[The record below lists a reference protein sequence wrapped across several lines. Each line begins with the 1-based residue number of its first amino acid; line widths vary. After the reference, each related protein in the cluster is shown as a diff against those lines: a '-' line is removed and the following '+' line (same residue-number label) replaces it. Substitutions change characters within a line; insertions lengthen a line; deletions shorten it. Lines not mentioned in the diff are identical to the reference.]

1 MNDLLPYVYYSL
13 PWLFVIGLSL
23 VAVLGIGVGLAWP
36 RFLVYPYLLVFFW
49 VNSTSY
55 GNLAVF
61 ASRSIYSR
69 GSGMLFFGVVLWYVL
84 GAWLCA
90 RMSASFMSNR
100 ADNLAAGMQR
110 RIAPA
115 CNLRPWFL
123 AWAVLLAAHVGV
135 GLATGVPL
143 AESLAPSGFSN
154 IVWMA
159 PLVSL
164 MLLAF
169 RTREQ
174 ALELVRFIMLAGLAR
189 ALFGLGRWAVSGG
202 DPNNVYANMN
212 AIQIRLTFFDIND
225 SLLCTLA
232 FAIAAVALFQAPSGA
247 PMPAQ
252 GRLWRALAWATLLAT
267 TLCVVL
273 SYRRTA
279 WIGFLLAF
287 AVVLLR
293 FPPARRLQL
302 VLAAVPLAGAAMA
315 FVAARRLAQTQA
327 AAELGRGGGG
337 VGSLLYDMQSR
348 RFGPE
353 SERVLE
359 LKLAFAD
366 FLAHPLA
373 GIGAWGRYHGYQAIS
388 WQGNPDGGLFLHSG
402 VLHIALK
409 SGLLGTV
416 LLAGTIVAFIV
427 GARRALRS
435 LPPELLGLGAAG
447 AAGLA
452 FMIPDLLIGT
462 PFPQV
467 RTTQMLALCLSLPYL
482 ALAAAQ
488 GAPQQPDWQR
498 PAWRRAPQR
507 QLAPAP

>member
-1 MNDLLPYVYYSL
+1 MNDLLPYIYYSL
-13 PWLFVIGLSL
+13 PWLFVIGLS
-23 VAVLGIGVGLAWP
+23 VAAVLGIGVGMAWP

-90 RMSASFMSNR
+90 RIAASFNDS
-100 ADNLAAGMQR
+100 AATGRQR
-110 RIAPA
+110 QAAPA

-143 AESLAPSGFSN
+143 AASLAPSGFSN

-159 PLVSL
+159 PLISL

-174 ALELVRFIMLAGLAR
+174 ALALARFIMLAGLAR
-189 ALFGLGRWAVSGG
+189 ALFGLGRWALSGG

-232 FAIAAVALFQAPSGA
+232 FAIAAVALFQAPIGA
-247 PMPAQ
+247 AVPAQ
-252 GRLWRALAWATLLAT
+252 GRPWRALAWATLLAT

-279 WIGFLLAF
+279 WVGFLLAF
-287 AVVLLR
+287 VVVLWR

-302 VLAAVPLAGAAMA
+302 GLAAIPLAGAAMA
-315 FVAARRLAQTQA
+315 FVAARRLAQTRA
-327 AAELGRGGGG
+327 AGEAGGGG
-337 VGSLLYDMQSR
+337 AVGGLLHDMQSR

-416 LLAGTIVAFIV
+416 LLAGTVVAFVV

-488 GAPQQPDWQR
+488 GAPVQR
-498 PAWRRAPQR
+498 PAWRHAPQR
-507 QLAPAP
+507 HLVPA

>member
-1 MNDLLPYVYYSL
+1 MNDILPYIYYSL
-13 PWLFVIGLSL
+13 PWLFVVGLS
-23 VAVLGIGVGLAWP
+23 VAAVLGIGVGLAWP
-36 RFLVYPYLLVFFW
+36 RFLVYPYLLLFFW

-90 RMSASFMSNR
+90 RIAASFN
-100 ADNLAAGMQR
+100 DNAATGPR
-110 RIAPA
+110 RQAAPA

-123 AWAVLLAAHVGV
+123 AWTVLLAAHVGV

-143 AESLAPSGFSN
+143 AASLAPSGFSN

-174 ALELVRFIMLAGLAR
+174 ALALARFIMLAGLAR

-232 FAIAAVALFQAPSGA
+232 FAIAAVALFQAASGA
-247 PMPAQ
+247 PLPAQ
-252 GRLWRALAWATLLAT
+252 GRPWRVLAWATLFAT

-287 AVVLLR
+287 VVVLWR

-302 VLAAVPLAGAAMA
+302 GLAALPMAGAAMA
-315 FVAARRLAQTQA
+315 FVAARRLAQTR
-327 AAELGRGGGG
+327 AEGGSSAGGG
-337 VGSLLYDMQSR
+337 LLHDMQSR

-416 LLAGTIVAFIV
+416 LLAGTVVAFVV

-435 LPPELLGLGAAG
+435 LPPDLLGLGAAG

-467 RTTQMLALCLSLPYL
+467 RTTQTLALCLSLPYL

-488 GAPQQPDWQR
+488 GATAPQR
-498 PAWRRAPQR
+498 PAWQRAPR
-507 QLAPAP
+507 RHLVPA

>member
-1 MNDLLPYVYYSL
+1 MNDILPYIYYSL

-23 VAVLGIGVGLAWP
+23 AAVLGIGVGMVWP

-90 RMSASFMSNR
+90 RMAASFNNNVASGPQPQ
-100 ADNLAAGMQR
+100 D
-110 RIAPA
+110 APA

-123 AWAVLLAAHVGV
+123 AWTVLLAAHVGV

-143 AESLAPSGFSN
+143 AASLAPSGFSN

-159 PLVSL
+159 PLISL

-174 ALELVRFIMLAGLAR
+174 ALELARFIMLAGLAR
-189 ALFGLGRWAVSGG
+189 ALFGLGRWAAAGG

-247 PMPAQ
+247 ALPAP
-252 GRLWRALAWATLLAT
+252 GRPWRALAWATLVAT

-279 WIGFLLAF
+279 WIGLLLAF

-302 VLAAVPLAGAAMA
+302 GLAAMPLAGAAMA
-315 FVAARRLAQTQA
+315 FVAARRLAQTRAEGGSRA
-327 AAELGRGGGG
+327 AGG
-337 VGSLLYDMQSR
+337 LLHDMQSR

-409 SGLLGTV
+409 SGLIGTV
-416 LLAGTIVAFIV
+416 LLAGTIVAFVV

-488 GAPQQPDWQR
+488 GPTALQR
-498 PAWRRAPQR
+498 PAWQRAPQR
-507 QLAPAP
+507 QPVPA